1 MSTAVEKML
10 LEEIRALREVLERIK
25 ALLEERLIGVEE
37 PLPDEAEV
45 IEEYEAEKK
54 RGRVELVKLED
65 VLRGFASLYDF
76 I

>member
-10 LEEIRALREVLERIK
+10 LEEIRVIREVLERIES
-25 ALLEERLIGVEE
+25 LLEERLIGVER
-37 PLPDEAEV
+37 PLPDEARI

-65 VLRGFASLYDF
+65 VLRDSETR
-76 I
+76 